1 MKAQRSPQFYRVHD
15 NGWISL
21 VTQRE
26 AGDFAARVAR
36 EGEGGI
42 IRTAGDLLSAQRLA
56 DSSVP
61 LAHACSKG
69 CTAWFEIPDPAR
81 KVDFTTACPKRHSGS
96 LSFAL
101 GDVLFR
107 LNTLSFWC
115 LQCGRSWPATDDQRR
130 DLLERVLHTVPR
142 AGE

>member
-1 MKAQRSPQFYRVHD
+1 MEAQGRPQFYRVHD

-21 VTQRE
+21 VARRE
-26 AGDFAARVAR
+26 AGDFAARIAR
-36 EGEGGI
+36 DGEGGI
-42 IRTAGDLLSAQRLA
+42 IRTAADLAAAQRLA
-56 DSSVP
+56 DASLP

-69 CTAWFEIPDPAR
+69 CTGWFEIPDPGR
-81 KVDFTTACPKRHSGS
+81 KVDFTTTCPNHHTGS

-115 LQCGRSWPATDDQRR
+115 LQCGRSWPATDEQRH
-130 DLLERVLHTVPR
+130 DLLERVLHIVPD
-142 AGE
+142 AP